1 MRVLPY
7 ARLAW
12 LRYLSEDTAGR
23 QMQYHTDCDCDIV
36 PSWGSSKLKDT
47 IRTSIVKCTRQPR
60 LRPAMTATGV
70 TR

>member
-1 MRVLPY
+1 M
-7 ARLAW
+7 LAS
-12 LRYLSEDTAGR
+12 RGFAYLSEDTAGR

-36 PSWGSSKLKDT
+36 PSWGSSKLKGYDPDKY
-47 IRTSIVKCTRQPR
+47 REMYQQPR